1 MKKYLD
7 QGIGIPGIGLNSTY
21 ESTFT
26 DEGKEM
32 VGATQELKNR
42 LIKEMSGAAVTESE
56 YERLKIAFNEGF
68 FATDQNLIDALVR
81 MRSTYDGALNVY
93 AGKYG
98 DQKITNR
105 LLETHRQN
113 TGFGSKLLGK
123 AATFKDVE
131 SGKNFK
137 IVNGKLVQIED

>member
-1 MKKYLD
+1 M
-7 QGIGIPGIGLNSTY
+7 
-21 ESTFT
+21 
-26 DEGKEM
+26 KEM
-32 VGATQELKNR
+32 VGAIQELKNR